1 MTKHIFR
8 IGLFSLLY
16 TLIFLTNASAHTS
29 GGIAV
34 EHAWVREAP
43 PNTKVLAAYLEIQNH
58 TAKKRSI
65 SAITSKQFDK
75 IEIHLSTNIDGVA
88 KMKAI
93 KNVDIPAEG
102 KVVFSPGGLHIML
115 MGAKTPLHEGNIVNL
130 NFHFKDGSNFATDVS
145 VKKAKSK
152 ESHDHGNTDHSE
164 HMQHKH

>member
-1 MTKHIFR
+1 MIKFLFR
-8 IGLFSLLY
+8 ISLLC
-16 TLIFLTNASAHTS
+16 TLFFISYASAHTS

-34 EHAWVREAP
+34 ENAWIREAP
-43 PNTKVLAAYLEIQNH
+43 PNTKVLAAYLKIQNH

-65 SAITSKQFDK
+65 SAVTSTQFEK

-102 KVVFSPGGLHIML
+102 EVEFAPGGLHIML
-115 MGAKTPLHEGNIVNL
+115 IGAKTPLREGNTVNL
-130 NFHFKDGSNFATDVS
+130 IFHFKDGSDFSTKVS
-145 VKKAKSK
+145 VKKSNSK
-152 ESHDHGNTDHSE
+152 ESHEHGSTDYSE

>member
-1 MTKHIFR
+1 MTKFLFHI
-8 IGLFSLLY
+8 SLY
-16 TLIFLTNASAHTS
+16 SIVFTLIFISKVSAHTS

-34 EHAWVREAP
+34 ERAWIREAP

-65 SAITSKQFDK
+65 SAVTSKQFDK
-75 IEIHLSTNIDGVA
+75 TEIHLSTNIDGVV

-102 KVVFSPGGLHIML
+102 KVVFAPGGLHLML
-115 MGAKTPLHEGNIVNL
+115 IGAKTELHEGNTVKL
-130 NFHFKDGSNFATDVS
+130 NVHFKDGSSFTTDVS
-145 VKKAKSK
+145 VKKSKSK
-152 ESHDHGNTDHSE
+152 DSHDHGSTHHEE